1 VNGILARVRRGLGRV
16 GVLRPLAGRDFAF
29 LTAGSF
35 VSQLGDG
42 FFFVALA
49 WQVYD
54 ISNVPTAMSVV
65 GVAWTL
71 PLVLFVLIGGVFSDR
86 YDRRLLMIGAD
97 LIRAAAIGM
106 MGILSMAGVIEIWHI
121 ILLIAAVG
129 IGDAFFYPSST
140 AIVPDLVEEDL
151 LPQANALGGLV
162 RPLTGRLVG
171 PAIGGFTVALVG
183 SGAAFLVDATSFLV
197 SAVAVAA
204 IRHRPG
210 AKTVE
215 HGVRRAL
222 GEVREGLAYVRS
234 KPWIWATLI
243 SSMLSLLVFVGPEE
257 VLLPFLVRNRL
268 ELGAD
273 ALGAIFAVGG
283 VGAIVM
289 AVVIGQAGLPRRTI
303 TVMFV
308 SWTVGVLMIGGFG
321 LMTELWHALVLSA
334 VSAALFELG
343 SVIWF
348 TLLQQ
353 LVPRDLL
360 GRVSSL
366 DWLVSIGL
374 VPLSFAFTGP
384 IAGIIGPETTLIV
397 GGIVGSLAMISLLF
411 FPGVRDP
418 ERQPAE
424 GPMETD
430 APAEAV
436 DQPEPAGPAKG

>member
-86 YDRRLLMIGAD
+86 YDRRWLMIGAD
-97 LIRAAAIGM
+97 LIRAAAIGL

-129 IGDAFFYPSST
+129 IGDAFFYPAST

-151 LPQANALGGLV
+151 LPQANALAGLV
-162 RPLTGRLVG
+162 RPLTGRLIG

-183 SGAAFLVDATSFLV
+183 SGAAFLVDAASFLV
-197 SAVAVAA
+197 SAVAVAG
-204 IRHRPG
+204 IRYRPV

-222 GEVREGLAYVRS
+222 GEVREGLVYVRS

-283 VGAIVM
+283 VGAVVM
-289 AVVIGQAGLPRRTI
+289 AVVVGQTGLPRRTI

-343 SVIWF
+343 FVIWT
-348 TLLQQ
+348 TLLQR

-397 GGIVGSLAMISLLF
+397 GGVIGSLAMISLLF

-418 ERQPAE
+418 ERQPA
-424 GPMETD
+424 GPMEAD

-436 DQPEPAGPAKG
+436 DQPTTAGPTKG

>member
-1 VNGILARVRRGLGRV
+1 MRGPLRALQAGLGRI
-16 GVLRPLAGRDFAF
+16 GVLQPLGERDFAF

-65 GVAWTL
+65 GLAWTL
-71 PLVLFVLIGGVFSDR
+71 PLVLFVLVGGVFSDR
-86 YDRRLLMIGAD
+86 YDRRWLMVGAD
-97 LIRAAAIGM
+97 LIRAAAIGV
-106 MGILSMAGVIEIWHI
+106 MGILSMAGVLEIWHI
-121 ILLIAAVG
+121 LLLIAVVG
-129 IGDAFFYPSST
+129 IGDAFFNPAST
-140 AIVPDLVEEDL
+140 AIVPDLVAETL
-151 LPQANALGGLV
+151 LPQANALGSLV

-183 SGAAFLVDATSFLV
+183 SGAAFLVDAASFLV
-197 SAVAVAA
+197 SAVFVAA
-204 IRHRPG
+204 IRYRPR
-210 AKTVE
+210 AHAVE
-215 HGVRRAL
+215 HGVRQAL
-222 GEVREGLAYVRS
+222 SEIGEGLAYVRS
-234 KPWIWATLI
+234 KPWIWATLV

-273 ALGAIFAVGG
+273 ALGLIFAVGG

-289 AVVIGQAGLPRRTI
+289 AVVVGQTGLPRRTI
-303 TVMFV
+303 TAMFA
-308 SWTVGVLMIGGFG
+308 SWTVGVLMIAGFG

-334 VSAALFELG
+334 LSAALFEFG
-343 SVIWF
+343 AVIWY

-374 VPLSFAFTGP
+374 VPLSFALTGP
-384 IAGIIGPETTLIV
+384 IAGIIGPETTLVV
-397 GGIVGSLAMISLLF
+397 GGVLGSLAMISLLF

-418 ERQPAE
+418 EYRALEAE
-424 GPMETD
+424 P
-430 APAEAV
+430 
-436 DQPEPAGPAKG
+436 DQSAGPG